1 MEGFK
6 SLPKMQCFKEG
17 GSVKPKAM
25 CYGGK
30 MKKGG
35 EVDAADIKQD
45 KAIVKKALAMHDKQE
60 HPGEKTDLSKLRKGG
75 RAKKAV
81 GTVQKYKAGGSV
93 TNVYEAKKSAGDK
106 DNIRKVKDI
115 APTKANASSAAGK
128 GDNTTAAF
136 KKGGKACYS
145 EGGSLKEVDAQD
157 NPGVAK
163 LPTNVRN
170 KMGYMRSGGAA
181 KKKFADGGMIG
192 QGAISNAERAAMQNA
207 LPGGQGMGSA
217 NDMERRRMMDRAKNA
232 MRYLGPQQQ
241 NEFIKQGG
249 MSPGGVSQGAPAGST
264 IPAGQKRGGK
274 VKKMN
279 TGGTCS

>member
-1 MEGFK
+1 MDDFK
-6 SLPKMQCFKEG
+6 KLPKMQCFKTG

-35 EVDAADIKQD
+35 EVDTADIKQD
-45 KAIVKKALAMHDKQE
+45 KAIVKKAFKMHDEQE
-60 HPGEKTDLSKLRKGG
+60 HGGDHTNLSKLRKGG

-93 TNVYEAKKSAGDK
+93 TNVYEAKKKSGDYDAIK
-106 DNIRKVKDI
+106 NVKQI
-115 APTKANASSAAGK
+115 TPTKASASSAAGK
-128 GDNTTAAF
+128 GDNTTAKF
-136 KKGGKACYS
+136 CGGKS
-145 EGGSLKEVDAQD
+145 VK
-157 NPGVAK
+157 
-163 LPTNVRN
+163 
-170 KMGYMRSGGAA
+170 KM
-181 KKKFADGGMIG
+181 ADGGMAG
-192 QGAISNAERAAMQNA
+192 QGAISNVERAAMQNA
-207 LPGGQGMGSA
+207 LPGGTGVGSI
-217 NDMERRRMMDRAKNA
+217 NDMERRRMMDRARNA

-249 MSPGGVSQGAPAGST
+249 MNPAPTNVGAPSGST

-274 VKKMN
+274 VKKMADGGSLKEVDSQENPGLAKLPTNVRNKMGYMRQGGKAKKMN